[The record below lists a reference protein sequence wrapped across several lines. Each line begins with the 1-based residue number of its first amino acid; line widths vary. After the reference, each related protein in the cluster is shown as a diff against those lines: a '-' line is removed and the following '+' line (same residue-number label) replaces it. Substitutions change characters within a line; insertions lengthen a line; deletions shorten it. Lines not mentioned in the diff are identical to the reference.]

1 MTSINKL
8 AEYRINR
15 FGTERKKAFK
25 GAKFVRKRYNK
36 YKNYF
41 LGAK

>member
-15 FGTERKKAFK
+15 FGTDRKKAFK
-25 GAKFVRKRYNK
+25 SAKFVRKRYNK
-36 YKNYF
+36 YKNY
-41 LGAK
+41 LPGDK

>member
-25 GAKFVRKRYNK
+25 SAKFVRKRYNK
-36 YKNYF
+36 YKNY
-41 LGAK
+41 LPGDK